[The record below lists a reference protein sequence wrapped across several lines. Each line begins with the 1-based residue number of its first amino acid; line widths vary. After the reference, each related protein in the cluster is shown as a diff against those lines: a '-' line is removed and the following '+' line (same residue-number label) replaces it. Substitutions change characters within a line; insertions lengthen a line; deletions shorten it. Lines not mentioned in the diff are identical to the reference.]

1 MLKMHLGTEVEVGC
15 VRLWPSWKMWPLF
28 ELTLRNKL
36 SSVFSDGELEL
47 TDQCLASGFLVSDTT
62 DSWL

>member
-1 MLKMHLGTEVEVGC
+1 MCASVAIVENVA
-15 VRLWPSWKMWPLF
+15 LF

-36 SSVFSDGELEL
+36 SSAFSGGELEL